1 MENELQITTNEK
13 NDAIITNPNRRL
25 VIETEMGEQIK
36 IKIKDGKFEIKFQ
49 DKKIVISNGSTV
61 CPWYVKWSSALARNP
76 KNSSAIKPM
85 IIILSILS
93 NLFKSFLILPFLSV
107 SMFPL

>member
-25 VIETEMGEQIK
+25 VIENEMGEQIK

-49 DKKIVISNGSTV
+49 DKKVVISNGSFE
-61 CPWYVKWSSALARNP
+61 L
-76 KNSSAIKPM
+76 KN
-85 IIILSILS
+85 
-93 NLFKSFLILPFLSV
+93 KSLQKHTYWI
-107 SMFPL
+107 